1 MRVPSPAASTMV
13 RLVLPVILIRN
24 VSRRGCAA
32 AVIKGFQPE
41 RKRFASGKAA
51 KPKTLRGFLIMFGR

>member
-1 MRVPSPAASTMV
+1 MV
-13 RLVLPVILIRN
+13 RLVLPVILIHN

-51 KPKTLRGFLIMFGR
+51 KPKTLRGFLIMFAE